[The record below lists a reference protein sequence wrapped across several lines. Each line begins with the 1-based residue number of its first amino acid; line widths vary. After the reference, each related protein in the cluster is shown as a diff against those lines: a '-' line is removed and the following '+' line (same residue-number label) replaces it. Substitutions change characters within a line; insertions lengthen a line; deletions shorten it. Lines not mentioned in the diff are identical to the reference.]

1 VHSTPAAIKLN
12 YPNAGEPPTYIK
24 SRIPPNGV
32 NVGAL
37 KTFAI
42 NLMDLQDVKL

>member
-1 VHSTPAAIKLN
+1 VHCIPAVIKLN
-12 YPNAGEPPTYIK
+12 HPNAVEPPWYIK
-24 SRIPPNGV
+24 SITPPNGV

-42 NLMDLQDVKL
+42 NLMDPQDVKL